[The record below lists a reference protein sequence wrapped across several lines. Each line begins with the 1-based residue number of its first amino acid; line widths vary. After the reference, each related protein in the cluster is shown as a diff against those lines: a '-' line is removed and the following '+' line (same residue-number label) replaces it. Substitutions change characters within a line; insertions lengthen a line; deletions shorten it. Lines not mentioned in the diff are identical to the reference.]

1 LNLHK
6 EQKKD
11 EAMKK
16 GGKSLVNGESKG
28 SGRQK
33 IDMGREKERFL

>member
-1 LNLHK
+1 LHK

-11 EAMKK
+11 EGYEKRWK
-16 GGKSLVNGESKG
+16 ELVNGESKG

-33 IDMGREKERFL
+33 TDMGREKERLL